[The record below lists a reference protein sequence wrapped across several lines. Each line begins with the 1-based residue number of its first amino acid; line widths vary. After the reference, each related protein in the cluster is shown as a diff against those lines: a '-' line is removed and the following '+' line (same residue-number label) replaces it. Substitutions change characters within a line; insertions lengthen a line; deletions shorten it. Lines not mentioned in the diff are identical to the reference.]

1 MSAGEGFQIIQWD
14 VINER
19 KKDRKESKG
28 DLYENSG
35 TLILK
40 SIKIDQVDAPQ
51 NKHEEALVVIGSRWL
66 SDFPGH
72 YLP

>member
-1 MSAGEGFQIIQWD
+1 MQMSAGEGFQIIQWD

-40 SIKIDQVDAPQ
+40 SIKIDQVDTPQ
-51 NKHEEALVVIGSRWL
+51 NQHEERHLW
-66 SDFPGH
+66 
-72 YLP
+72 

>member
-14 VINER
+14 VINDDKR
-19 KKDRKESKG
+19 KRKESKG

-40 SIKIDQVDAPQ
+40 SIKIDQVDAPLS
-51 NKHEEALVVIGSRWL
+51 KHEEALVVIDSRWL
-66 SDFPGH
+66 SDFLGH
-72 YLP
+72 DLP